1 MFEFLDPTG
10 TDEGLGLCGQPVIK
24 PQAGD
29 VMKICCV
36 VRNKGKVVNQRDG
49 ADHQVRRRNGE
60 AFAKLGFGSEPA
72 YHRRVLAAHLTKS
85 CCTGMIKI
93 QHAHVVQ
100 QISDF
105 LEQRCRI
112 INVVGA
118 GIKLRQNDGR
128 NK

>member
-1 MFEFLDPTG
+1 
-10 TDEGLGLCGQPVIK
+10 
-24 PQAGD
+24 
-29 VMKICCV
+29 MKICCV

-49 ADHQVRRRNGE
+49 ADHQVRRRNGD
-60 AFAKLGFGSEPA
+60 AFAKQS
-72 YHRRVLAAHLTKS
+72 AAHLTKS